1 LAHGGNPDV
10 MSEEDFRLVMVSYAD
25 GIVGNKK
32 ILTTLGSLTAGIFN
46 YLRSDQSQAYSLE
59 NIIDT
64 AYEYIYP
71 PLSEEQKQNEVN
83 ERLKMFLA
91 SRPGSEGYIK

>member
-1 LAHGGNPDV
+1 

-46 YLRSDQSQAYSLE
+46 YLRSDKSQTYSLE

-83 ERLKMFLA
+83 ERLKMFLS
-91 SRPGSEGYIK
+91 SRPGSERYIK